1 MRRLKKIEYTPV
13 SVRET
18 LLQLKDI
25 SELMIDLSYSAV
37 ILNDKELAREVLEL
51 EERID
56 DMLYVLDMNLML
68 AARDP
73 EDAEALAGVAH
84 VSTFINAISDAAAE
98 IADLVLNDIEVHP
111 IAREAFKRTMEV
123 LSRVEVADGSMLT
136 EKAVDELDLAS
147 AIGVD
152 IIAIKRGRHWLINP
166 EKEIIMPEDV
176 LMARGDPSGISI
188 LEKAA
193 RGEIDELPR

>member
-25 SELMIDLSYSAV
+25 SELMIDLSYSAI

-56 DMLYVLDMNLML
+56 NMLYVLDMNLML

-84 VSTFINAISDAAAE
+84 VSVLMNAISDAAAE

-111 IAREAFKRTMEV
+111 IAREVFKKTMEV
-123 LSRVEVADGSMLT
+123 LSRIEVAEGSTLV
-136 EKAVDELDLAS
+136 EKTVDELDLAS

-166 EKEIIMPEDV
+166 EKEVIMPEDI
-176 LMARGDPSGISI
+176 LMARGGSTGIRI
-188 LEKAA
+188 LERAA
-193 RGEIDELPR
+193 RGEIDELM

>member
-1 MRRLKKIEYTPV
+1 MRRLRKIEYTPI

-25 SELMIDLSYSAV
+25 SELMIDLSYSAI
-37 ILNDKELAREVLEL
+37 ILNDKELAKEVLEL

-56 DMLYVLDMNLML
+56 NMLYVLDMNLML

-84 VSTFINAISDAAAE
+84 VGVLMNAISDAAAE
-98 IADLVLNDIEVHP
+98 IADLVLNDIEIHP
-111 IAREAFKRTMEV
+111 VAEEVFKKTMEV
-123 LSRVEVADGSMLT
+123 LSRIVVVEGSMLV
-136 EKAVDELDLAS
+136 EKTVDELDLAS

-152 IIAIKRGRHWLINP
+152 IIGIKRGKHWLINP
-166 EKEIIMPEDV
+166 EKEVIMPEDI
-176 LMARGDPSGISI
+176 LMARGDPTGIRI
-188 LEKAA
+188 LERAA
-193 RGEIDELPR
+193 RGEIDELM

>member
-1 MRRLKKIEYTPV
+1 MRRLKKIEYTPI

-25 SELMIDLSYSAV
+25 SELMIDLSYSAI
-37 ILNDKELAREVLEL
+37 ILNDKDLAREVLEL

-56 DMLYVLDMNLML
+56 NLLYVLDMNLML

-84 VSTFINAISDAAAE
+84 VSGLMNAISDAAAE

-111 IAREAFKRTMEV
+111 IAREAFKRTTEV
-123 LSRVEVADGSMLT
+123 LSRVEVFEGSML
-136 EKAVDELDLAS
+136 VDKTVEELDLAS
-147 AIGVD
+147 TIGVD
-152 IIAIKRGRHWLINP
+152 VIAIKRGGHWLINP
-166 EKEIIMPEDV
+166 EKEVITPEDI
-176 LMARGDPSGISI
+176 LMARGDSSGLRI
-188 LEKAA
+188 LERAA
-193 RGEIDELPR
+193 RGEIDDLG

>member
-1 MRRLKKIEYTPV
+1 MRRLKKIEYTPI

-25 SELMIDLSYSAV
+25 SELMIDLAYSAI
-37 ILNDKELAREVLEL
+37 ILNDKDLAREVLEL
-51 EERID
+51 EERVD
-56 DMLYVLDMNLML
+56 NLLYILNMNLML

-84 VSTFINAISDAAAE
+84 VSVLMNTISDAAAE
-98 IADLVLNDIEVHP
+98 IADLVLNDIQVHP

-123 LSRVEVADGSMLT
+123 LSRVEVAEGSMLV
-136 EKAVDELDLAS
+136 EKTVDELDLAS

-152 IIAIKRGRHWLINP
+152 VIAIKRGGHWLINP
-166 EKEIIMPEDV
+166 EKEVIMPEDI
-176 LMARGDPSGISI
+176 LMARGDPSGLKV
-188 LEKAA
+188 LERAA
-193 RGEIDELPR
+193 RGEIDELI

>member
-1 MRRLKKIEYTPV
+1 MRRLKKIEYTPI

-25 SELMIDLSYSAV
+25 SELMIDLSYSAI
-37 ILNDKELAREVLEL
+37 ILNDKELAKEVLEL

-56 DMLYVLDMNLML
+56 NMLYILDMNLML

-84 VSTFINAISDAAAE
+84 VGVFMNAISDAAAE
-98 IADLVLNDIEVHP
+98 IADLVLNDIEIHP
-111 IAREAFKRTMEV
+111 VAREVFKKTTEV
-123 LSRVEVADGSMLT
+123 LSRIEVAEGSMLV
-136 EKAVDELDLAS
+136 EKTVDELDLAS

-166 EKEIIMPEDV
+166 EKEVIMPEDI
-176 LMARGDPSGISI
+176 LMARGGLTGIKI
-188 LEKAA
+188 LERAA
-193 RGEIDELPR
+193 RGEIDELV

>member
-25 SELMIDLSYSAV
+25 SELMIDLSYSAI

-56 DMLYVLDMNLML
+56 NMLYVLDMNLML

-84 VSTFINAISDAAAE
+84 VSVLMNAISDAAAE

-111 IAREAFKRTMEV
+111 IAREVFKKTMEV
-123 LSRVEVADGSMLT
+123 LSRIEVAEGSTLV
-136 EKAVDELDLAS
+136 EKTVDELDLAS

-166 EKEIIMPEDV
+166 EKEVIMPEDI
-176 LMARGDPSGISI
+176 LMARGGSAGIRI
-188 LEKAA
+188 LERAA
-193 RGEIDELPR
+193 RGEIDELM

>member
-1 MRRLKKIEYTPV
+1 MRRLKKIEYTPI

-37 ILNDKELAREVLEL
+37 ILNDKDLAREVLEL

-56 DMLYVLDMNLML
+56 NLLYVLDMNLML
-68 AARDP
+68 AARAP

-84 VSTFINAISDAAAE
+84 VGVLMNAISDATAE

-111 IAREAFKRTMEV
+111 IAREVFKKTMEV
-123 LSRVEVADGSMLT
+123 LSRIEVVEGSMLV
-136 EKAVDELDLAS
+136 EKTVEELNLAS

-152 IIAIKRGRHWLINP
+152 IIAIKRGGHWLINP
-166 EKEIIMPEDV
+166 DKEVIMPEDI
-176 LMARGDPSGISI
+176 LMVRGGPSGIEV
-188 LEKAA
+188 LERAA
-193 RGEIDELPR
+193 RGEIDELM

>member
-25 SELMIDLSYSAV
+25 SELMIDLSYSAI

-56 DMLYVLDMNLML
+56 NMLYVLDMNLML

-84 VSTFINAISDAAAE
+84 VSVLMNAISDAAAE

-111 IAREAFKRTMEV
+111 IAREVFKKTMEV
-123 LSRVEVADGSMLT
+123 LSRIEVAEGSTLV
-136 EKAVDELDLAS
+136 EKTVDELDLAS

-166 EKEIIMPEDV
+166 EKEVIMPEDI
-176 LMARGDPSGISI
+176 LMARGGSTGIRI
-188 LEKAA
+188 LERAA
-193 RGEIDELPR
+193 RGEIDELI